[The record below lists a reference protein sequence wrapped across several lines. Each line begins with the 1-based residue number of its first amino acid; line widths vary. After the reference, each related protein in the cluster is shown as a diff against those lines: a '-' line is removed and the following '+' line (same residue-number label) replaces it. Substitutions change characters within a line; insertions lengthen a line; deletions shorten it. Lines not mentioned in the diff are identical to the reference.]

1 MLKDDRDEI
10 NGVISDEVSESARIC
25 LEILGG
31 DSIANWFSIEKNEI
45 IYLQHLHIVKKGI
58 I

>member
-31 DSIANWFSIEKNEI
+31 DSIANWFPIEKNEI
-45 IYLQHLHIVKKGI
+45 IYIQHLFNCKERH
-58 I
+58 

>member
-31 DSIANWFSIEKNEI
+31 DSIANWFPIKKNEI
-45 IYLQHLHIVKKGI
+45 IYLSTTFIHSKEGH
-58 I
+58 